1 MSATAA
7 RTASRWDHY
16 LLRRGGECASFW
28 KDYLADSNRQLL
40 LILGLGFDPRMCLG
54 LRMLLEARP
63 SCVKQCL
70 LIEYDEGANSPSHQY
85 GALVKSNRDG
95 LSSLLG
101 HPGAIQTARVPM
113 WSDDRRRR
121 TGSRRASDVIQP
133 NILERFTDIVVDVS
147 AMPRG
152 IYFPLIAKIL
162 FLLDASTGAAPSTN
176 LHVIVPENITMD
188 RSIQEEGIDD
198 DASYMHG
205 FASDLVQESTAAVP
219 RVWIPVLGEGKEEQ
233 IIRLYD

>member
-133 NILERFTDIVVDVS
+133 NILERFTDIVVDVQCN
-147 AMPRG
+147 ATRH
-152 IYFPLIAKIL
+152 IL
-162 FLLDASTGAAPSTN
+162 PTDSKNTVSFGCIN
-176 LHVIVPENITMD
+176 
-188 RSIQEEGIDD
+188 RSCTF
-198 DASYMHG
+198 H
-205 FASDLVQESTAAVP
+205 ESTRDCAREHHNGQKYP
-219 RVWIPVLGEGKEEQ
+219 GR
-233 IIRLYD
+233 RNR